1 MALPMPCGMMRLQ
14 AEVQSSTT
22 TLDEMG
28 QASESWLTVARVAC
42 HVEEPSIHLGRSI
55 SADAM
60 DDRGV
65 SERTDWR
72 IVCAWHRQITVK
84 SRLVIHDG
92 VRELTMY
99 VRACTDPDKRRR
111 RMVIEAT
118 EVRP

>member
-42 HVEEPSIHLGRSI
+42 HVETPRTF
-55 SADAM
+55 DAI
-60 DDRGV
+60 DDGGGV

-72 IVCAWHRQITVK
+72 VVCAWHRDITTKCRMV
-84 SRLVIHDG
+84 VHDG
-92 VRELTMY
+92 RRELTLY
-99 VRACTDPDKRRR
+99 VRSCTDPDMRRR
-111 RMVIEAT
+111 RMVIDAT